1 MEFITYAAYKRNYD
15 PKGTGDKKWPSVL
28 LYKMQTEHCQ
38 NDLMCSDLLPA
49 QCGNAT
55 AVSQDSSP
63 QTLQL
68 LVIMSWLGPV
78 SVKRQHFP
86 QMASASLGR
95 RKLFFKILLSLSK
108 KVSKERKISA
118 MVKKCPNAFC
128 YSRSSSF
135 EFQFGHYL
143 FPQCIFISYQCC
155 VRQWC

>member
-1 MEFITYAAYKRNYD
+1 
-15 PKGTGDKKWPSVL
+15 
-28 LYKMQTEHCQ
+28 MQTEHCQ

-86 QMASASLGR
+86 PDGFCKFGLKKAVSLNSAQL
-95 RKLFFKILLSLSK
+95 K
-108 KVSKERKISA
+108 
-118 MVKKCPNAFC
+118 
-128 YSRSSSF
+128 
-135 EFQFGHYL
+135 
-143 FPQCIFISYQCC
+143 
-155 VRQWC
+155 